1 MPSGQPAGCRRYLNP
16 FLYFQSLFPSDT
28 LHTPMR
34 FQHSLVLL
42 VAISGCVA
50 QSVAQNGKPVADRV
64 AAQNALF
71 EERYESDLRNFP
83 ERATDKNQNE
93 G

>member
-1 MPSGQPAGCRRYLNP
+1 MS
-16 FLYFQSLFPSDT
+16 LYNILF
-28 LHTPMR
+28 
-34 FQHSLVLL
+34 FF
-42 VAISGCVA
+42 VALACPVF
-50 QSVAQNGKPVADRV
+50 AQNVQPVVDRV